1 MKFQGSK
8 GTPCAFYEPE
18 KDLLTVVYGDDF
30 VMVGLDDDLT
40 WLETEMGKHLSMT
53 RKALIGHEETDDKTG
68 TILNRIISFEIG
80 GFVWEADP
88 RHAER
93 IVL

>member
-1 MKFQGSK
+1 MTSMKFQGSK

-40 WLETEMGKHLSMT
+40 WLETEMVKHLSMT
-53 RKALIGHEETDDKTG
+53 RKALIGHEET
-68 TILNRIISFEIG
+68 
-80 GFVWEADP
+80 
-88 RHAER
+88 
-93 IVL
+93 